1 MARNPVTNVATKVM
15 VADNPD
21 SGFNQAA
28 LDFDFMSPNPEEMT
42 TLFNNSP
49 VKYVENIKIPVH
61 LNLGT
66 LDRRVLKTQGM
77 EYYRNMKALGKNIS
91 VNIYEDNHPLS
102 KVATHT
108 NILINAVLFFKSTM
122 MKNK

>member
-1 MARNPVTNVATKVM
+1 M
-15 VADNPD
+15 
-21 SGFNQAA
+21 AA
-28 LDFDFMSPNPEEMT
+28 LDFDFMSPNPDEMS

-49 VKYVENIKIPVH
+49 VKYVENVKIPVH

-102 KVATHT
+102 KVATHA
-108 NILINAVLFFKSTM
+108 NILINAVLTKIQCSLLTHGTKICFHYDYKDGRVNFY
-122 MKNK
+122 